1 MAGRAPMDVRHP
13 LRTPTGT
20 LVAAALILLIV
31 TAVTGALR
39 GLDVVS
45 VSADSLHGPA
55 GTRGWLT
62 LGVLAIAMLLFP
74 GDDAPGAAATA
85 LLAWIPTGAMT
96 VFVLASWS
104 ERTPGRDLA
113 AYVALLATL
122 GFAVGLLP
130 RIRRAAVV
138 TVPQLGVL
146 AGLAILAAGL
156 ALDPVVD
163 VNDIGEADWVPFR
176 VAGARSPSIVVFSV
190 LVGSALAERRL
201 VARPA
206 AATADMWGLTQ
217 VLLFVAGW
225 LTLLV
230 GTAADSLN
238 LLVSN
243 ALFHAIAVAVFLAR
257 VAPRLTP
264 AHWAM
269 SDRWFAAMVLY
280 LSAHV
285 GLLGHVA
292 LGVSGKYYLELAQVP
307 TWLTFA
313 VDHVVFVGVIGNG
326 LLGLA
331 FGSGPSE
338 ASARTEKAAFWAMN
352 LGFIAFVFGLA
363 SETTV
368 GTRAGAAVMGTGIVT
383 GAVACLNRFREPV
396 AAP

>member
-1 MAGRAPMDVRHP
+1 M
-13 LRTPTGT
+13 T
-20 LVAAALILLIV
+20 AALVLLVV
-31 TAVTGALR
+31 TAVTGALG

-45 VSADSLHGPA
+45 VSEDPLHGPA
-55 GTRGWLT
+55 GTLGWLT

-74 GDDAPGAAATA
+74 GDDTPGAVATA
-85 LLAWIPTGAMT
+85 LLAWIPIGAMT
-96 VFVLASWS
+96 VFVLASWLA
-104 ERTPGRDLA
+104 RPPGRDA
-113 AYVALLATL
+113 AAIVALLATL
-122 GFAVGLLP
+122 GFAVGLIP
-130 RIRRAAVV
+130 RIRRVAAI

-146 AGLAILAAGL
+146 AGLVILAAGL

-190 LVGSALAERRL
+190 LVGCALAERRL
-201 VARPA
+201 VAAPGP
-206 AATADMWGLTQ
+206 ATADMWGLTQ

-225 LTLLV
+225 LTLLA

-243 ALFHAIAVAVFLAR
+243 VLFHAIAVVVFLAR

-264 AHWAM
+264 AHWGM
-269 SDRWFAAMVLY
+269 SDRWFSAMVLY

-313 VDHVVFVGVIGNG
+313 VDHIVFVGVIGNG

-331 FGSGPSE
+331 FGSGPTE
-338 ASARTEKAAFWAMN
+338 ATASARTEKVAFWAMN
-352 LGFIAFVFGLA
+352 LGLIGFVLGLA
-363 SETTV
+363 GETTV
-368 GTRAGAAVMGTGIVT
+368 ATRAAAAVMGTGIVT
-383 GAVACLNRFREPV
+383 GAVACLDRFRRPLTDN
-396 AAP
+396 